1 MCTRSEARLGV
12 GLALLLGAAGTCHQ
26 LRAEIVDTK
35 LVYDD
40 SRKGLGHQGVTK
52 GPGSAWYVT
61 HNGQLFRYET
71 DDFSARQSELI
82 RNEKAFDHAD
92 FRGTPFDHLGAPEY
106 YDGKVYTFAKH
117 GAYPPMRLVWY
128 DAEDLSYRGYCDV
141 SIPTAPDGNRYRVSG
156 GPHVTGEHFYCAVA
170 IDAEPEISKKK
181 ETEYVA
187 KFRFPSAEFAKFIP
201 LSGKG
206 YFRPQGIDRDAD
218 GNFYVVQT
226 SRGVRVYDSSGA
238 DRGPL
243 FKHPQG
249 GVHEGFYFDTRQGVL
264 TIAITRD
271 QFYWVTRVTGDDLH
285 RAAWKG
291 PTSDKTE

>member
-12 GLALLLGAAGTCHQ
+12 GLALLLGAAATCHQ
-26 LRAEIVDTK
+26 LGAEIVDTK
-35 LVYDD
+35 LVYDGT
-40 SRKGLGHQGVTK
+40 RKGLGHQGVTK

-71 DDFSARQSELI
+71 DDFSAPQSELI

-128 DAEDLSYRGYCDV
+128 DAEDLSYQGYCDI

-156 GPHVTGEHFYCAVA
+156 GPHITGEHFYCAVA
-170 IDAEPEISKKK
+170 LDAEPEISKKK
-181 ETEYVA
+181 ETKYVA
-187 KFRFPSAEFAKFIP
+187 KFRFPSAEFVEFIP
-201 LSGKG
+201 LSGTG
-206 YFRPQGIDRDAD
+206 YFRPQGIDMDAD

-226 SRGVRVYDSSGA
+226 SRGVHVYDSSGA
-238 DRGPL
+238 HRGPL
-243 FKHPQG
+243 FKHPKG
-249 GVHEGFYFDTRQGVL
+249 GVHEGCYFDTRQGVL
-264 TIAITRD
+264 TIAVTRD
-271 QFYWVTRVTGDDLH
+271 QLYWVTRVSGDDLH
-285 RAAWKG
+285 RAAWKSPASG
-291 PTSDKTE
+291 ETE

>member
-1 MCTRSEARLGV
+1 MCTRSRVRLGV
-12 GLALLLGAAGTCHQ
+12 GLALLLGAATTCHR

-71 DDFSARQSELI
+71 GDFSTLQSELI
-82 RNEKAFDHAD
+82 RNERAFDHAD
-92 FRGTPFDHLGAPEY
+92 FRDTQFDHLGAPEY

-128 DAEDLSYRGYCDV
+128 DAEDLSYQGYCDI
-141 SIPTAPDGNRYRVSG
+141 SIPAAPDGNKYRVSG
-156 GPHVTGEHFYCAVA
+156 GPHIAGEHFYCAVA

-181 ETEYVA
+181 ETKYVA
-187 KFRFPSAEFAKFIP
+187 KFRFPSAQFARFIP

-206 YFRPQGIDRDAD
+206 YFRPQGIDMDAD
-218 GNFYVVQT
+218 GSFYVVQT
-226 SRGVRVYDSSGA
+226 SRGVHVYDSSGA
-238 DRGPL
+238 DRGHL
-243 FKHPQG
+243 FKHPRG
-249 GVHEGFYFDTRQGVL
+249 GVHEGFYFDARKGVL

-271 QFYWVTRVTGDDLH
+271 QFYWVTRVAGSDLS
-285 RAAWKG
+285 RTARKS
-291 PTSDKTE
+291 PESDETK